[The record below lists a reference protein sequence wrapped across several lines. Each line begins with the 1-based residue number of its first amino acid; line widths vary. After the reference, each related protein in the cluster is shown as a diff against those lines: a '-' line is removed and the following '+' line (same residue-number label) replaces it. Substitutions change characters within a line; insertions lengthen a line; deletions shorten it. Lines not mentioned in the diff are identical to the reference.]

1 MKKLNNVYEAP
12 KAELVELL
20 AKGEIMAGGNGGSVM
35 DSTGG
40 GMGS

>member
-20 AKGEIMAGGNGGSVM
+20 AKGEIMMGGNGASVQNQGG
-35 DSTGG
+35 TGIP
-40 GMGS
+40 S

>member
-20 AKGEIMAGGNGGSVM
+20 AEGEIMSGTVP
-35 DSTGG
+35 STGG
-40 GMGS
+40 GTPVPIS

>member
-20 AKGEIMAGGNGGSVM
+20 AEGEIMGGTVP
-35 DSTGG
+35 STGG
-40 GMGS
+40 DTQISIS